1 MKKRGE
7 KDMNSESKIT
17 IIRRE
22 YNEERVSKNL
32 RARIEFFKK
41 NKRAPKRSKDKE
53 EQRLYDSYRRLNLDD
68 YYNLDKYLL
77 EENKMIDAYDLAHKD
92 FYKRQK
98 SINSKRNY
106 ISKVIKNYY
115 NFYLENNRF
124 ASDVDKENELE
135 RKISKDYNGIIC
147 YKKYY
152 TKEHLYYINM
162 INEIKKNKRNRENLQ
177 KIKKYIN
184 FCLENYKAPVHF
196 SSDSKNEERKKENR
210 IIINLEELNLSDIII
225 PHALLNELY
234 DAINSVKNK
243 DEDNYK
249 LALNELFL
257 NIIRYMEEN
266 NCSCFNDKNLKFPY
280 NDKEISSDHAMRL
293 IMENV
298 KYLDSNL
305 IEKYNGFSFVRKKL
319 NM

>member
-1 MKKRGE
+1 MKKRDE
-7 KDMNSESKIT
+7 KDMNYESNIT

-53 EQRLYDSYRRLNLDD
+53 EQRLYDSYRRLNLED

-162 INEIKKNKRNRENLQ
+162 INEIKKE
-177 KIKKYIN
+177 
-184 FCLENYKAPVHF
+184 
-196 SSDSKNEERKKENR
+196 
-210 IIINLEELNLSDIII
+210 
-225 PHALLNELY
+225 
-234 DAINSVKNK
+234 
-243 DEDNYK
+243 
-249 LALNELFL
+249 
-257 NIIRYMEEN
+257 
-266 NCSCFNDKNLKFPY
+266 
-280 NDKEISSDHAMRL
+280 
-293 IMENV
+293 
-298 KYLDSNL
+298 
-305 IEKYNGFSFVRKKL
+305 
-319 NM
+319 

>member
-77 EENKMIDAYDLAHKD
+77 EENKMIDAYDLAHKA

-124 ASDVDKENELE
+124 VSDVDKEKELE

-162 INEIKKNKRNRENLQ
+162 IN
-177 KIKKYIN
+177 Y
-184 FCLENYKAPVHF
+184 
-196 SSDSKNEERKKENR
+196 
-210 IIINLEELNLSDIII
+210 
-225 PHALLNELY
+225 
-234 DAINSVKNK
+234 
-243 DEDNYK
+243 
-249 LALNELFL
+249 
-257 NIIRYMEEN
+257 
-266 NCSCFNDKNLKFPY
+266 
-280 NDKEISSDHAMRL
+280 
-293 IMENV
+293 
-298 KYLDSNL
+298 L
-305 IEKYNGFSFVRKKL
+305 IEMS
-319 NM
+319 